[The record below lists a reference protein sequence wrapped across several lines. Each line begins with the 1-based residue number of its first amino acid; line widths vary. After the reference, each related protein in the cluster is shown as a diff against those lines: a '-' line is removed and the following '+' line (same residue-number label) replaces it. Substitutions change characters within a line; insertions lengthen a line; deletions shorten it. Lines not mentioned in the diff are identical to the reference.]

1 MENVLSRKAK
11 IIATIGPATMNQNVI
26 ADMLKEGVNAF
37 RINFSHSSHEQA
49 SQIVDLIR
57 SAEKIANSRVPV
69 IADLQGPTVRLGDF
83 NDIEVNREN
92 DYVISENE
100 GIIVNEDDFFNLV
113 EVGDTIIIDGGRFWA
128 KVKEKDGRKL
138 KVRFM
143 TEGVIGSRKTIA
155 IQGKEYPLKAP
166 TEKDISDLQFAVKAG
181 IEGVAISFI
190 KNKEDVLKV
199 KEIAE
204 SSGGSVFTISKI
216 ETISGVNNIKDIVQ
230 VSDYILVARGDLGS
244 HFPLVKIPEIQ
255 RHLIEV
261 ALDHGK
267 PSIVATQLLD
277 SMTVNPIPTR
287 AEVTDVYTAVT
298 MGADSLMVSGETA
311 VGKHPVD
318 VIRWLNDIAFEAER
332 NQNLRVKGKSL
343 DIYDKFAEGVVMM
356 SELIDAKL
364 VAITTTGK
372 TPMRLARFRPKSE
385 ILAAC
390 ESEFVFKKLQLTY
403 GVMPVLLNS
412 IKNDQQV
419 VQELKALKF
428 LKAGEKII
436 VTRSLKQG
444 VTDAIK
450 ILEVQ

>member
-1 MENVLSRKAK
+1 
-11 IIATIGPATMNQNVI
+11 
-26 ADMLKEGVNAF
+26 
-37 RINFSHSSHEQA
+37 
-49 SQIVDLIR
+49 
-57 SAEKIANSRVPV
+57 
-69 IADLQGPTVRLGDF
+69 
-83 NDIEVNREN
+83 
-92 DYVISENE
+92 
-100 GIIVNEDDFFNLV
+100 
-113 EVGDTIIIDGGRFWA
+113 
-128 KVKEKDGRKL
+128 
-138 KVRFM
+138 
-143 TEGVIGSRKTIA
+143 
-155 IQGKEYPLKAP
+155 
-166 TEKDISDLQFAVKAG
+166 
-181 IEGVAISFI
+181 
-190 KNKEDVLKV
+190 
-199 KEIAE
+199 
-204 SSGGSVFTISKI
+204 
-216 ETISGVNNIKDIVQ
+216 
-230 VSDYILVARGDLGS
+230 
-244 HFPLVKIPEIQ
+244 
-255 RHLIEV
+255 
-261 ALDHGK
+261 
-267 PSIVATQLLD
+267 
-277 SMTVNPIPTR
+277 MTVNPIPTR